1 MNAKE
6 VVINIAA
13 LQSEMSS
20 DDPQRIAV
28 AFTLERDG
36 ELLDAN
42 FRILHRLHHLH
53 RALLHILRVALD
65 SIPPETERITIVSSF
80 SNLIRIG
87 SSGVI
92 FMTHRRF
99 WREVRE
105 CLAPYEV
112 VWKLA
117 GEQDERRQALVRCLH
132 ALLQDQTLAG
142 PRLAT
147 RSRRA
152 RKAGSKPLL
161 PNALSADDAICAHNV
176 IDTLKA
182 SAA

>member
-6 VVINIAA
+6 IVINIAA

-20 DDPQRIAV
+20 DDPQKIAV
-28 AFTLERDG
+28 CFTLERDG
-36 ELLDAN
+36 ELMDAN
-42 FRILHRLHHLH
+42 FRILNRLHHAH

-65 SIPPETERITIVSSF
+65 SIPPATERVTIVSSF

-87 SSGVI
+87 SSGETP
-92 FMTHRRF
+92 MTHRRF
-99 WREVRE
+99 WRELRE

-117 GEQDERRQALVRCLH
+117 PEEDERRQALVRCLR
-132 ALLQDQTLAG
+132 ALLQDHTLAG
-142 PRLAT
+142 PRLAV

-152 RKAGSKPLL
+152 RKAVRK
-161 PNALSADDAICAHNV
+161 
-176 IDTLKA
+176 
-182 SAA
+182 